1 MTDKIR
7 KRLGPVSVVATIA
20 VLGLLAAFIALAAL
34 PDITSAQG
42 PPPPPPPPSG
52 DGPPPPPAPPSG
64 DGPPPPPPPPE
75 QQTQLDTPG
84 NAVAADNDVSRELT
98 VSWDA
103 VTGADR
109 YRISWNP
116 ASANGQSEAVVAST
130 AASYTITN
138 LEPATEYSISVVA
151 LHASNSNLNS
161 VAATVTATTAPV
173 DYTLTLSQAAVEV
186 ANVEVTIQASVGT
199 DSSQDTAVNV
209 RIGKADGTMYW
220 LDPAQVYDPRWGISY
235 ESGGL
240 KAPAGTQT
248 RDDGSLDVRSRDS
261 AVRVFEIFVEC
272 EAPSGEDIRGV
283 LDIEVRDKD
292 QVIVAEASIMCMPGT
307 PPPPPPDEV
316 TASECYSVT
325 GYMGDNEDEAMDQ
338 MRDDI
343 EPHNRP
349 AHPTNP
355 EMGQDTI
362 EILEGSANV
371 QITVT
376 SCEAG
381 PVYVRFLDSD
391 GDVFGTDIDECETCE
406 GASGADV
413 VGLDSQQKLELNMGP
428 TEMDAPM
435 ALMYDQYNVV
445 TPGDGTDKYLVGN
458 AGMYYQGAFR
468 FIAPCDSEPFA
479 VEIYEKDG
487 KVLQELENGMFS
499 QTISCV
505 PAEQAVAQPIEVVQG
520 SRADREMIVRWQPI
534 ADAVAYTVAVLDA
547 SDPAMFT
554 VTYVKMFDA
563 SATRET
569 TVTGLTSGTRYYY
582 AVYAEL
588 PGGTYSPAEIVISTP
603 EF

>member
-1 MTDKIR
+1 MTDRIR

-34 PDITSAQG
+34 PNSASATSHL
-42 PPPPPPPPSG
+42 PPPPPLPGATPAPSG
-52 DGPPPPPAPPSG
+52 PPAPEL
-64 DGPPPPPPPPE
+64 PPVQE
-75 QQTQLDTPG
+75 TQLDTPG

-98 VSWDA
+98 VTWDA

-173 DYTLTLSQAAVEV
+173 DYTLTLSQDAVKV

-220 LDPAQVYDPRWGISY
+220 LDPGQVYDPRWGISY

-248 RDDGSLDVRSRDS
+248 RDDGSLDVRSRDA

-325 GYMGDNEDEAMDQ
+325 GSMDENEAMDQ

-343 EPHNRP
+343 EPHTRP

-362 EILEGSANV
+362 EILEGTADV

-445 TPGDGTDKYLVGN
+445 TPGDGADKYLAGN

-468 FIAPCDSEPFA
+468 FIAPCDWGPFE

-505 PAEQAVAQPIEVVQG
+505 PGEQAEAQPIEVVQG
-520 SRADREMIVRWQPI
+520 SRADREMIVRWLPI
-534 ADAVAYTVAVLDA
+534 ADAVKYTVAVLDA

-554 VTYVKMFDA
+554 VTHLEIFDA
-563 SATRET
+563 SARWAK
-569 TVTGLTSGTRYYY
+569 VPGLTSGTRYYY
-582 AVYAEL
+582 VVYAEL
-588 PGGTYSPAEIVISTP
+588 PGGTYSPVEVVINTP

>member
-52 DGPPPPPAPPSG
+52 DGPPPPP
-64 DGPPPPPPPPE
+64 PPPAGANEDP
-75 QQTQLDTPG
+75 
-84 NAVAADNDVSRELT
+84 VATAGAGVLPDVVLLISTTSDSIDVSTAFEDADGDTLT
-98 VSWDA
+98 YTVESD
-103 VTGADR
+103 
-109 YRISWNP
+109 NP
-116 ASANGQSEAVVAST
+116 AVVAV
-130 AASYTITN
+130 TIIDGMVT
-138 LEPATEYSISVVA
+138 IVA
-151 LHASNSNLNS
+151 GANRGMANI
-161 VAATVTATTAPV
+161 TVTANDGKGGTASV
-173 DYTLTLSQAAVEV
+173 TFTVTVTEVYTLTASPGAPGAPGTYLVAALGPYV
-186 ANVEVTIQASVGT
+186 AKFNLAVSGSEDDVTVTVTASEPEEGDPFEGGITIKDSDGLIGAGFVDEEET
-199 DSSQDTAVNV
+199 D
-209 RIGKADGTMYW
+209 
-220 LDPAQVYDPRWGISY
+220 L
-235 ESGGL
+235 E
-240 KAPAGTQT
+240 
-248 RDDGSLDVRSRDS
+248 GSLTVKATDAGSR
-261 AVRVFEIFVEC
+261 AFEIEGDCLMPGAMAGIVVE
-272 EAPSGEDIRGV
+272 
-283 LDIEVRDKD
+283 DKD
-292 QVIVAEASIMCMPGT
+292 LEVVAEGVILCAEPDE
-307 PPPPPPDEV
+307 PPPPPDTSTE
-316 TASECYSVT
+316 SECYSIT
-325 GYMGDNEDEAMDQ
+325 GSMDENEAMDQ

-445 TPGDGTDKYLVGN
+445 TPGDGADKYLAGN

-468 FIAPCDSEPFA
+468 FYAPCDWGPFE
-479 VEIYEKDG
+479 VEIYEKNG

-505 PAEQAVAQPIEVVQG
+505 PAEQAEAQPIEVVQG

-534 ADAVAYTVAVLDA
+534 ADAVEYTVAVLDA

-554 VTYVKMFDA
+554 VTYVAMFDA

>member
-64 DGPPPPPPPPE
+64 DGPPPPPAPPVTPN
-75 QQTQLDTPG
+75 QLPTV
-84 NAVAADNDVSRELT
+84 NAPAMDPIVIEGITVDNTAT
-98 VSWDA
+98 VEG
-103 VTGADR
+103 VTGYFSDPDGDDLTFTVG
-109 YRISWNP
+109 S
-116 ASANGQSEAVVAST
+116 SDT
-130 AASYTITN
+130 
-138 LEPATEYSISVVA
+138 
-151 LHASNSNLNS
+151 S
-161 VAATVTATTAPV
+161 VATGMLVDGDLVITAHDAGDADITVTATDPNDGEVSLTIMVMVRLSPAERYELDPPSVEFDAPAMELVTFTVSAV
-173 DYTLTLSQAAVEV
+173 DADDTPLDEDATVSLLITQYPAASSTSPL
-186 ANVEVTIQASVGT
+186 VTRVIGL
-199 DSSQDTAVNV
+199 DSSLDNDITDDDVLQGLLTV
-209 RIGKADGTMYW
+209 RATDPDGERGFTVYFECTKAGERVEIQM
-220 LDPAQVYDPRWGISY
+220 LDEDPQVVGM
-235 ESGGL
+235 
-240 KAPAGTQT
+240 
-248 RDDGSLDVRSRDS
+248 
-261 AVRVFEIFVEC
+261 
-272 EAPSGEDIRGV
+272 
-283 LDIEVRDKD
+283 
-292 QVIVAEASIMCMPGT
+292 ASISCKT
-307 PPPPPPDEV
+307 PPAPEPDPDEI
-316 TASECYSVT
+316 TASECYSIT
-325 GYMGDNEDEAMDQ
+325 GSMDENEAMDQ

-343 EPHNRP
+343 EPHTRP

-362 EILEGSANV
+362 EILEGSADV

-445 TPGDGTDKYLVGN
+445 TPGDGADKYLAGN

-468 FIAPCDSEPFA
+468 FIAPCDSGPFE

-505 PAEQAVAQPIEVVQG
+505 PAEQAEAQPIEVVQG

-534 ADAVAYTVAVLDA
+534 ADAVEYTVAVLDA

-554 VTYVKMFDA
+554 VTYVAMFDA